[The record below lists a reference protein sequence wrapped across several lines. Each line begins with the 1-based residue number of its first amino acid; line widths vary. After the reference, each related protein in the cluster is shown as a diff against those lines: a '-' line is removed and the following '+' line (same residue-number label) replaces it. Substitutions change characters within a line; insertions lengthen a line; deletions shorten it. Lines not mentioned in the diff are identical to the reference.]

1 MLKTMRKQ
9 KGFSLI
15 EVVVAAAMV
24 GIRATMLIPN
34 LSGANER
41 AKNAKLNNDLATIDQ
56 AIQLYHL
63 DNGKVPQNLPALSSD
78 YLGGNTEFKDAKGGD
93 LSYTKSDDNAYVLTG
108 QTVKGETVK
117 YPGSSGTESSG
128 TGGNSET
135 SGS

>member
-24 GIRATMLIPN
+24 GIMATMLIPN

-41 AKNAKLNNDLATIDQ
+41 AKNAKLGNDLATIDQ

-63 DNGKVPQNLPALSSD
+63 DNGKVPEALANLGSD
-78 YLGGNTEFKDAKGGD
+78 YLGGNIEFKDAKGGD
-93 LSYTKSDDNAYVLTG
+93 LSYTKSDDNAYVLSG
-108 QTVKGETVK
+108 KNVKGETVK
-117 YPGSSGTESSG
+117 SPGSSGTEMSG